1 MTPIP
6 GERATGFARVVV
18 TCFLPF
24 AAGYLLSYI
33 FRTVNAVVGPR
44 LAAELQIDVPALGV
58 LTSAYFI
65 GFVLLQI
72 PAGVMLDRYG
82 PRRVQT
88 GLLLLA
94 AIGAAIFA
102 LSSSLTMLGIGRTLI
117 GAGVAACLM
126 AGFKANT
133 LFWPASRLGTAN
145 GVLLSFAGVGG
156 ALGTLPVTWL
166 ADTMG
171 WRGVFWVLA
180 VAAVC
185 ISAIVWRAVPDRRP
199 ETAQSLAD
207 ALGGVREVLTSRAF
221 WRVVPLSATTQ
232 AAFQAYHT
240 LWTAPWLVDVA
251 GFPQS
256 AIPGAMLA
264 ILLGII
270 PGYLLSGLVTDLLS
284 ARGVPRDR
292 VFSLYAGAFIA
303 IQAVLVVTPLSGI
316 PAVAIWIA
324 YVVLGTGS
332 MIAYV
337 ILTPLFPADLAG
349 RVNTAVNLVVFIA
362 AFAMQASIG
371 YVVAALETSGGL
383 SRAGAHAT
391 TLAAILLIQAVA
403 WIWLALGRRDLQRNA
418 GHR

>member
-1 MTPIP
+1 MNTAS
-6 GERATGFARVVV
+6 GDRDTGFARIVI

-44 LAAELQIDVPALGV
+44 LATELQIDIPALGV

-82 PRRVQT
+82 PRRVQM

-94 AIGAAIFA
+94 ALGASIFA
-102 LSSSLTMLGIGRTLI
+102 LSSSLVMLGIGRTLI

-145 GVLLSFAGVGG
+145 GVLLSFAGIGG
-156 ALGTLPVTWL
+156 AIGTLPVTWL
-166 ADTMG
+166 ADTVG

-180 VAAVC
+180 AAAVC
-185 ISAIVWRAVPDRRP
+185 VSAIVWRAVPDRRP
-199 ETAQSLAD
+199 HTAQSLAD

-221 WRVVPLSATTQ
+221 WRVVPLSAATQ

-251 GFPQS
+251 GFAQS

-284 ARGVPRDR
+284 ARGVPRAR

-303 IQAVLVVTPLSGI
+303 IQAVLVVAPLSGL
-316 PAVAIWIA
+316 PAIATWIA

-337 ILTPLFPADLAG
+337 ILTPLFAPDLAG

-371 YVVAALETSGGL
+371 YALAALETHAGL
-383 SRAGAHAT
+383 GRASAHAA
-391 TLAAILLIQAVA
+391 TLAAILVIQAAA
-403 WIWLALGRRDLQRNA
+403 WIWLAMGRRDLEAVAR
-418 GHR
+418 R